1 MKIKHTFHRISYL
14 QYPLMLLA
22 LFFSFKPYINGFEYL
37 QNHFDEIIKAYNNAL
52 IFAGL
57 AISFSTLQ
65 DTNKTQNKFSKKIWE
80 NPKKGRKVIIVLT
93 CLTFAMLTFGI
104 FGYFISTKESLN
116 ELSFGILVFGIGLIG
131 FLKTGIEIFETHRKD
146 KNDIQ
151 NHYVQYPN

>member
-146 KNDIQ
+146 KNGIQ